1 MGQEYL
7 PDIPIFVYHGSL
19 DGIVPIPDVHG
30 VYKNWCDWGIDSF
43 EFAEDSLNGYLTE
56 IVVGAPAAIT
66 WLDARFDGQP
76 VVEGCKK
83 TTRITDFSYPNIS
96 DSTRNFFKGILDSLT
111 ASQLGPGVTSDN
123 VTLSGLTGFMG
134 GLSKFKKSV

>member
-19 DGIVPIPDVHG
+19 DGIVPIPDVHS

-83 TTRITDFSYPNIS
+83 TTRITNFLIQTFPIQLEIS
-96 DSTRNFFKGILDSLT
+96 
-111 ASQLGPGVTSDN
+111 
-123 VTLSGLTGFMG
+123 
-134 GLSKFKKSV
+134 SKVFLIHLLPHNWDLVSHLIM